1 MASSSASGSSHSHDL
16 TCDVCLEIYQNPKF
30 LPCHHTFCVGCIQNL
45 ADCHRDNPT
54 FPCPTCHKQTT
65 LPSGGVT
72 ALQSN
77 FYISS
82 DDLERAR
89 NGNLF
94 CPIHIQWELELFCVP
109 CDQAICISCKLTDH
123 ESHETVYY
131 DKAAELKK
139 KELTGERSRVQNVL
153 AGLVQR
159 VEAVNRRRQLLQD
172 QKAAVEVAIRAR
184 HAAVIVAADEAR
196 DKELT
201 SLQALND
208 KLQGGLAADPARL
221 QENLDEARK
230 LDQRIEHAVNST
242 EGCELLTVLK
252 DMKDI
257 RVSEQCLAKLA
268 SLGRVDVLC
277 SHPDLRCTITSDVTK
292 CVRGFMGTVVEEV
305 EENTHTDEVVAVER
319 FRCGEENDIEVYS
332 LCPDDVGGV
341 VMSFARRGSREDAPS
356 EKFDEDGKHL
366 STMKEA
372 AGKVSWINT
381 GKGDVVYLPPTRD
394 LVFTQNKTQT
404 PTHIRLENP
413 LSGQADVW
421 RVALTSRM
429 PFTAESIY
437 QFSINVGAHR
447 AHDVDA
453 REHLLAVV
461 EEGHSPDLQRK
472 VLIYRRSKKDAVAA
486 YTPATA
492 AFQPT
497 DVCFYE
503 LGGQQVLLVA
513 DEAGDCIHVLD
524 VHQDDGAVRFLRY
537 LAPGCSL
544 LVQPTTLNV
553 DHKGRLWVA
562 CRGGSIL
569 TMEPTVCTCV
579 Y

>member
-16 TCDVCLEIYQNPKF
+16 TCDVCLEIYQDPKF
-30 LPCHHTFCVGCIQNL
+30 LPCYHTFCAGCIQNL

-54 FPCPTCHKQTT
+54 FPCPTCRKQTT

-109 CDQAICISCKLTDH
+109 CDQAICVSCKLLDH
-123 ESHETVYY
+123 ESHQTVDL
-131 DKAAELKK
+131 DKATELRKK
-139 KELTGERSRVQNVL
+139 GLTGVSSPAQNVL
-153 AGLVQR
+153 AELVQR

-172 QKAAVEVAIRAR
+172 QKAAVEVAIHAR
-184 HAAVIVAADEAR
+184 HAAVIAAADEAR

-201 SLQALND
+201 SLQALNE
-208 KLQGGLAADPARL
+208 KLEGGLAADLARL

-230 LDQRIEHAVNST
+230 LDQRLEHAVNIT
-242 EGCELLTVLK
+242 EGCELFTVIK
-252 DMKDI
+252 EMKDV
-257 RVSEQCLAKLA
+257 RVSEQPLAKLT
-268 SLGRVDVLC
+268 SLGRADVLC
-277 SHPDLRCTITSDVTK
+277 SHPDLRCTITSDVVTK

-305 EENTHTDEVVAVER
+305 KEKTHTDEVVVVER
-319 FRCGEENDIEVYS
+319 FRCGEEKDIEVYS
-332 LCPDDVGGV
+332 LCPDDVGRV
-341 VMSFARRGSREDAPS
+341 FLSFARRGSREDAPS
-356 EKFDEDGKHL
+356 EKFDKDGKHL
-366 STMKEA
+366 STMKKA
-372 AGKVSWINT
+372 AGKVSWISI
-381 GKGDVVYLPPTRD
+381 GEGDVVYLPPTGG
-394 LVFTQNKTQT
+394 LVFTPNKTLT
-404 PTHIRLENP
+404 PTHIRLENQ
-413 LSGQADVW
+413 LSGKADVL
-421 RVALTSRM
+421 RVAVASRN

-437 QFSINVGAHR
+437 QFSINVGVHR

-453 REHLLAVV
+453 IEHLLAVV
-461 EEGHSPDLQRK
+461 AEGHSPDLQRK
-472 VLIYRRSKKDAVAA
+472 VLIYQWSKKDAVAA

-544 LVQPTTLNV
+544 LVQPTTLSV
-553 DHKGRLWVA
+553 DQKGRLWVA

-569 TMEPTVCTCV
+569 TMEPTV
-579 Y
+579 